1 MNLSKNKSLK
11 EWISQWTNLS
21 KNESLEEWISWRT
34 NLSKNEF
41 REERFSWRMLL
52 QKIFPPMEAEVAER
66 MNSTYFKFPFS
77 VLQELKSAWVLD
89 LFQPSFY
96 EVLMGLHF

>member
-1 MNLSKNKSLK
+1 MNLSVNESLK
-11 EWISQWTNLS
+11 ERISRRMNLLKNASS
-21 KNESLEEWISWRT
+21 KNIS
-34 NLSKNEF
+34 SF
-41 REERFSWRMLL
+41 HS
-52 QKIFPPMEAEVAER
+52 MEAEVAEPW
-66 MNSTYFKFPFS
+66 MKSTYFKFPFS